1 VKHCL
6 RFYTVGAAGVVVQL
20 AALALLKTG
29 FGIGVLP
36 ATAIAVEMAVLHNFF
51 WHERWT
57 WADRIRVSVTGQA
70 GRLLRFHLTNGLLS
84 IGGNLLFMAALA
96 GRMRMPYLI
105 ANILSITL
113 CSLMNFLAADRLV
126 WAANERE
133 SGS

>member
-57 WADRIRVSVTGQA
+57 WADRRRVSVPGQA

-84 IGGNLLFMAALA
+84 IGGNLVFMAALA

-113 CSLMNFLAADRLV
+113 CSLLNFLAADRLV
-126 WAANERE
+126 WAANER
-133 SGS
+133 